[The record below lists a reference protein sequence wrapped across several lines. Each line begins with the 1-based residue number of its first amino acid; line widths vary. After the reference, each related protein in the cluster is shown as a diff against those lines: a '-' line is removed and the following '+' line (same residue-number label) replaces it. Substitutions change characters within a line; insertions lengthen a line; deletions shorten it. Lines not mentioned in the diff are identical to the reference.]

1 MQWQRDVA
9 SKWMPKRTL
18 RRDTPLSPGAL
29 PAASVVDGPPSCS
42 ANANPI
48 DVRHYVCSHKAFPQ
62 RSRSAFRIRRCGPRG
77 IQPYLELGSFRI
89 KSRTVM
95 AGSGPGLSRAHPAV
109 RLISAARTA
118 YARRG
123 CGRVAVTSLAVG
135 SA

>member
-1 MQWQRDVA
+1 MDAEAHTEERHAALARRAAGRQR
-9 SKWMPKRTL
+9 S
-18 RRDTPLSPGAL
+18 RR
-29 PAASVVDGPPSCS
+29 AAVLQRH
-42 ANANPI
+42 ANPT
-48 DVRHYVCSHKAFPQ
+48 DVRHDVCSHKAFPQ

-77 IQPYLELGSFRI
+77 VQPYLELGSFRI

-123 CGRVAVTSLAVG
+123 CGRVAVTSLAV
-135 SA
+135 